1 MRLQRLEI
9 ENFRGFDSFDLPVNG
24 GSLFLIGEN
33 AGGKTSLLTAVAR
46 ALGRERG
53 FTRPDFRD
61 LQVPIEITAT
71 LDDLSAPQRAVL
83 GNNVE
88 FATGSPARLRVQA
101 RAVWDP
107 AAEEAEAEHRYPK
120 NGNRSSRA
128 ERDAIPILWLPAS
141 RDVGWFLQFGV
152 PRNVM
157 GQLLEQLPIGPSIDA
172 AIDEIADASAR
183 FAQDPELQR
192 FLNDARD
199 ELARMLPDV
208 AQDAYAMGLSGA
220 TGRDLLRQFELVVKH
235 GGEPIAITQQSSGLA
250 QLTVFV
256 FALKLA
262 AADPGAILLVDE
274 PEISLHPQAQRSLVR
289 GLRALHAQTIIATH
303 SSNLL
308 ERGDPRQVARV
319 RSAMGR
325 VELALPSTLTDEESK
340 RLARFTNPH
349 AAEAFFARTIILVEG
364 DSDRLAVE
372 ALAHRRGRNLDAEG
386 VSVVPMNGA
395 SKAETYIALFGPRGF
410 QIKLVGLCDEA
421 EEGFFARGLD
431 RAGIAQQPTR
441 TDMQNVGFF
450 VCVPDLED
458 ELIRS
463 LGVNQGEQVIDA
475 NGDLGAFRQFQNQ
488 QPWQGQSLSDQ
499 IVGFIQARRKVEYA
513 PLLVDALDLANV
525 PAPLEG
531 VLGAA

>member
-9 ENFRGFDSFDLPVNG
+9 ENFRGFDGFDLPVNG

-33 AGGKTSLLTAVAR
+33 AGGKTSLLTAIAR
-46 ALGRERG
+46 ALGRDRG
-53 FTRPDFRD
+53 FTRADFRD
-61 LQVPIEITAT
+61 LQAPIEITAT
-71 LDDLSAPQRAVL
+71 LNDLSAPQRAIL

-101 RAVWDP
+101 RAIWDP
-107 AAEEAEAEHRYPK
+107 AVEDAEAEHLYPK

-128 ERDAIPILWLPAS
+128 ERDAIPILWLPAV
-141 RDVGWFLQFGV
+141 RDVGRFLQFGV

-157 GQLLEQLPIGPSIDA
+157 GQLLEQLPIGPSIDR
-172 AIDEIADASAR
+172 AIDEIADASEK

-192 FLNDARD
+192 FLSEARD
-199 ELARMLPDV
+199 ELAHMLPDV
-208 AQDAYAMGLSGA
+208 AQDAYAIGRSGA
-220 TGRDLLRQFELVVKH
+220 TGRDLLRQFELLVKH
-235 GGEPIAITQQSSGLA
+235 VGEPIGITQQSSGLA

-274 PEISLHPQAQRSLVR
+274 PEVSLHPQAQRSLVR
-289 GLRALHAQTIIATH
+289 GLRALQAQTIIATH

-319 RSAMGR
+319 RSTTRR
-325 VELALPSTLTDEESK
+325 VELAFPSTLTDEESK

-349 AAEAFFARTIILVEG
+349 AAEAFFARTIVLVEG

-372 ALAHRRGRNLDAEG
+372 TLAERKGRNLDAES
-386 VSVVPMNGA
+386 VSVVPINGA
-395 SKAETYIALFGPRGF
+395 SKAETYIALFGPHGF
-410 QIKLVGLCDEA
+410 QIKLAGLCDEGD
-421 EEGFFARGLD
+421 EGFFARGLD
-431 RAGIAQQPTR
+431 RSGIALQPSR
-441 TDMQNVGFF
+441 TDMQNAGFF
-450 VCVPDLED
+450 VCVRDLEE

-463 LGVNQGEQVIDA
+463 LGANKAEQVIDS
-475 NGDLGAFRQFQNQ
+475 NGDLGTFRQFQRQ
-488 QPWQGQSLSDQ
+488 SAWQGQSLSDQ
-499 IVGFIQARRKVEYA
+499 IVGFIKAKRKVEYA

-531 VLGAA
+531 VLAVA